1 MEIDNIAENILRSI
15 GQCFP
20 RQDLLTVFPEFVGN
34 ETFLGGIL
42 RERQGDFR
50 LDYVNRSC
58 ESGQT
63 AILNL
68 LVLPADKSYYG
79 MLVIEDVIEQALAF
93 QAMNQ
98 QKYELFLYKRNAD
111 FRKKFLSE
119 SLLGNSKAISNVRQ
133 IIHQLTKAPTTT
145 VLLMGE
151 TGSGK
156 NIAARV
162 IHHSSMPSDAPFV
175 EINCAA
181 LPEHL
186 IEAELFGYEKGAFTH
201 AIAERRGLFEEA
213 AGGTIFLDEIGDLP
227 LNMQAKLLSVL
238 ETKKF
243 RRLGSNKPIEV
254 KARIISATNHD
265 LQKEVNRKMFR
276 EDLFYRL
283 NVISITLPPLRE
295 LKEDILTIATHLLKV
310 FNIEFKKQVKGFSK
324 NAGQALLNYS
334 WPGNVRELGN
344 CLERAMIFIEKDWI
358 ETSDLVIFEPLS
370 ARPQQTLQ
378 QWTLPNEGI
387 VLEDIERHLIV
398 SARQQADNN
407 KSKAA
412 RLLALPVIPCAT
424 AWRNITSAKPNY
436 DLRSVKGIQQNETCR
451 NRRGHR
457 IRRRGACQDTIR
469 PSQNRVDRFDIA
481 PVCRGEI

>member
-1 MEIDNIAENILRSI
+1 MNEAFKRLLGCKNLGSVLFNVHFEILKIDKIAENILKSI

-20 RQDLLTVFPEFVGN
+20 GQDLLAVFPEFVGN
-34 ETFLGGIL
+34 ETFLEAIL

-68 LVLPADKSYYG
+68 LVLPADQSYYG
-79 MLVIEDVIEQALAF
+79 ILVIEDVTEQALAL

-119 SLLGNSKAISNVRQ
+119 SIVGNSKAIRKVKQ
-133 IIHQLTKAPTTT
+133 IIHKLAKAPNTT

-162 IHHSSMPSDAPFV
+162 IHHSSMPAEAPFI

-186 IEAELFGYEKGAFTH
+186 IESELFGYQKGAFTH
-201 AIAERRGLFEEA
+201 ATTERRGLFEEA

-238 ETKKF
+238 ESKKF

-265 LQKEVNRKMFR
+265 LQKEVSLKMFR

-283 NVISITLPPLRE
+283 NVISVTLPPLRE
-295 LKEDILTIATHLLKV
+295 LKEDILIIATHLLKV

-324 NAGQALLNYS
+324 DAGQALLNYS
-334 WPGNVRELGN
+334 WPGNVRELSN

-358 ETSDLVIFEPLS
+358 EASDLVIFDPLS
-370 ARPQQTLQ
+370 SQPQSTVQ
-378 QWTLPNEGI
+378 QWTLPNDGI
-387 VLEDIERHLIV
+387 VLEDLERHLIV
-398 SARQQADNN
+398 SALQQADNN

-412 RLLALPVIPCAT
+412 RLLGLT
-424 AWRNITSAKPNY
+424 RDT
-436 DLRSVKGIQQNETCR
+436 LRYRLEKFKLS
-451 NRRGHR
+451 
-457 IRRRGACQDTIR
+457 
-469 PSQNRVDRFDIA
+469 
-481 PVCRGEI
+481 